1 MIHFL
6 YLLGFS
12 ILVGLAFGVFS
23 SGTTREKTLYGLK
36 IFGQFMVVSIA
47 LAWLFYFLPW

>member
-6 YLLGFS
+6 YLVGFS
-12 ILVGLAFGVFS
+12 ILVGTAFGVFS
-23 SGTTREKTLYGLK
+23 SGTNREKLLYGVK
-36 IFGQFMVVSIA
+36 IFGQFMVISIA